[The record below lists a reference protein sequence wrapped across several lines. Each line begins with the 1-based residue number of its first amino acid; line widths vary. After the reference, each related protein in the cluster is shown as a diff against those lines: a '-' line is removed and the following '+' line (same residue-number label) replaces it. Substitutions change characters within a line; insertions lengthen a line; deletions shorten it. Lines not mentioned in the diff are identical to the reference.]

1 MYPPD
6 LRDLSES
13 YELGWQVQRDG
24 VIIPSLVYKKDVPR
38 EIYQGKLV
46 IRIKRAESLHKVT
59 SFGKMDPHCKLFY
72 GDFKVQTKVVKDG
85 HQNPE
90 WKEMFEFPIDLKTPI
105 SAELTVNVFNN
116 KDSIGKVVFNVA
128 ELVHVYVKQREK
140 KMPKAAL
147 PTLTESTDGKVVE
160 PPEPP
165 EEGLWFDLGRDNHQ
179 KTPAGRILL
188 AFKFVDNNPK
198 PRAPRKTVD
207 QGRSVI
213 TTGSPAVATPTP
225 PQQPKTPTP
234 IITANLDKKDAAKP
248 PSSPK
253 PGDKKEE
260 KKDEKVELGPEL
272 THLTTQRPK
281 VGGKK
286 KNDKE
291 KVKWISHIQR
301 NEKR

>member
-24 VIIPSLVYKKDVPR
+24 VIVPSLVYKKEVPR
-38 EIYQGKLV
+38 ELYQGKLV
-46 IRIKRAESLHKVT
+46 IRIKRAESLHKT
-59 SFGKMDPHCKLFY
+59 SSFGKMDPHCKLFY
-72 GDFKVQTKVVKDG
+72 GDFKVQTKIVKEG

-105 SAELTVNVFNN
+105 STELTVNVFNN
-116 KDSIGKVVFNVA
+116 KDSIGKVIFNVA

-140 KMPKAAL
+140 KFPKAAL
-147 PTLTESTDGKVVE
+147 PSLSEATTTTDGKVAE

-198 PRAPRKTVD
+198 PREPRKTVD
-207 QGRSVI
+207 KGRGATG
-213 TTGSPAVATPTP
+213 TTGPIPPSQPRVVTLTPTPTVTTTATPT
-225 PQQPKTPTP
+225 T
-234 IITANLDKKDAAKP
+234 DKKDEKSNPKP

-260 KKDEKVELGPEL
+260 KKEEKIELGPEL

-286 KNDKE
+286 K
-291 KVKWISHIQR
+291 
-301 NEKR
+301 

>member
-1 MYPPD
+1 MLNMYPPD

-24 VIIPSLVYKKDVPR
+24 VIVPALSYKKDIPR
-38 EIYQGKLV
+38 EVYTGKLV
-46 IRIKRAESLHKVT
+46 IRVKRAESLHKTT

-72 GDFKVQTKVVKDG
+72 GDFKNQTKAVKDG
-85 HQNPE
+85 HTNPE

-105 SAELTVNVFNN
+105 AAELTVNVFNN

-147 PTLTESTDGKVVE
+147 PALSETSTDGKVVE

-165 EEGLWFDLGRDNHQ
+165 EEGLWFDLGRENHQ

-188 AFKFVDNNPK
+188 AFKFLDANPK
-198 PRAPRKTVD
+198 PREPRKTVD
-207 QGRSVI
+207 KGRNPAI
-213 TTGSPAVATPTP
+213 ATGPTTTP
-225 PQQPKTPTP
+225 PQQPKPAASP
-234 IITANLDKKDAAKP
+234 KDEKTVSGPKP

-253 PGDKKEE
+253 PGDTKEE
-260 KKDEKVELGPEL
+260 KKRRENRDRPRINSFNNTATQSWWEKNN
-272 THLTTQRPK
+272 H
-281 VGGKK
+281 
-286 KNDKE
+286 KE
-291 KVKWISHIQR
+291 KIWISFIFR
-301 NEKR
+301 YEKRGR